1 MKKLILTAV
10 AGLSL
15 TGIASAQSS
24 IQTLDGVDAGT
35 YNLDPSHA
43 YLTFAVSHGGLS
55 DYVVNM
61 TGFDATLDFNPV
73 APVSSSIM
81 MTIDPAKLNTYYPDP
96 AKKAGWEDEIS
107 NDPRFFNAGE
117 FPVITFKSTGV
128 TKTGDY
134 KGNVTGNL
142 TFLGMTKPVTMSVSY
157 NGTANLPWMGE
168 TDLIGFDA
176 EGSFKRS
183 DFGMSHLQGNIG
195 DEVTIKFSGEFVHAG
210 E

>member
-1 MKKLILTAV
+1 MKKLIVAALASIAMIGTAN
-10 AGLSL
+10 
-15 TGIASAQSS
+15 AQG
-24 IQTLDGVDAGT
+24 QTLDGVDAGT
-35 YNLDPSHA
+35 YKLDTTHT
-43 YLTFAVSHGGLS
+43 YLTFSVSHGGLS

-61 TGFDATLDFNPV
+61 TGFDATLDFNPED
-73 APVSSSIM
+73 PTSSSIM
-81 MTIDPAKLNTYYPDP
+81 MTIDPTQLNTYYPDP

-107 NDPRFFNAGE
+107 NDPKFFNAGE
-117 FPVITFKSTGV
+117 FPAITFQSTGV

-134 KGNVTGNL
+134 KGNVTGDL
-142 TFLGMTKPVTMSVSY
+142 TFLGMTKPVTMSVTY

-183 DFGMSHLQGNIG
+183 EFGMSHLQGGIG